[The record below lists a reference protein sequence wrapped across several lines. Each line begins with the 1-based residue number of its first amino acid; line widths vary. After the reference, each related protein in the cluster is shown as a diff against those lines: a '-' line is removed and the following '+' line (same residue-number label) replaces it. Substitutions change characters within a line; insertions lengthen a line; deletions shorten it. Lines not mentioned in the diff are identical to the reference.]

1 MYLYVKST
9 IESPNYL
16 GIFTITTKWYC
27 RYQISTLFL
36 PRFFIGY
43 WILKAGLNFYSD
55 PFFILYNCRTNSPD
69 IFQLKI
75 TFVTKKIV
83 PGNRDDL
90 LTNPYNSTEQFI
102 NQQPGC

>member
-55 PFFILYNCRTNSPD
+55 PFFIYAGDAR
-69 IFQLKI
+69 
-75 TFVTKKIV
+75 
-83 PGNRDDL
+83 
-90 LTNPYNSTEQFI
+90 
-102 NQQPGC
+102 

>member
-55 PFFILYNCRTNSPD
+55 PFFILYNCRT
-69 IFQLKI
+69 K
-75 TFVTKKIV
+75 
-83 PGNRDDL
+83 
-90 LTNPYNSTEQFI
+90 LT
-102 NQQPGC
+102 

>member
-1 MYLYVKST
+1 MYLYVKPV
-9 IESPNYL
+9 IKSPIYH

-27 RYQISTLFL
+27 RYQISTLLL

-55 PFFILYNCRTNSPD
+55 PFFILQNYRTDPPD
-69 IFQLKI
+69 IFHLTYK
-75 TFVTKKIV
+75 FVAKKIV

-90 LTNPYNSTEQFI
+90 LTNPYKFN
-102 NQQPGC
+102 